1 MSEATHTDT
10 HAHHDDGSATRKKIF
25 VTTAILTALTALEFI
40 IVGVMHASTLRLAI
54 FIGLTMIKAFYII
67 SVFMHLGDEVK
78 RLGWSILLPF
88 IFIVWLLIALGKD
101 GNSYGERS
109 MDNSTVL
116 RVKMQDPPHGG
127 AGHGTE
133 HHETAPVKNHEG
145 H

>member
-1 MSEATHTDT
+1 MSEATHTDA

-25 VTTAILTALTALEFI
+25 VTTGILTALTVLEFI
-40 IVGVMHASTLRLAI
+40 IAGVMDASTLRLAL
-54 FIGLTMIKAFYII
+54 FIGLTIIKAFYII

-88 IFIVWLLIALGKD
+88 IFIVWLLIALGHD
-101 GNSYGERS
+101 GNAYGEKS
-109 MDNSTVL
+109 GDNSTVK
-116 RVKMQDPPHGG
+116 REKMQDPPHGG

-133 HHETAPVKNHEG
+133 HHDAAPVKG